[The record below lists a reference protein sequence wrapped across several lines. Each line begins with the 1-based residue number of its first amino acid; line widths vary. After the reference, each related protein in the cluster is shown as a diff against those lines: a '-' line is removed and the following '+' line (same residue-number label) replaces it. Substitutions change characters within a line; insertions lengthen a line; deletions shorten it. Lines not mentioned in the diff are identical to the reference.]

1 MKTNQAIL
9 DRLNKIENLLQANQP
24 KPLTLKETAEFLDL
38 SISHLYKLTSAG
50 KIPHYKPQGKRVF
63 FDKVELIAWLKRNP
77 ISDENELQEEIE
89 AIVSTY
95 CVNN

>member
-77 ISDENELQEEIE
+77 CFNHQD
-89 AIVSTY
+89 
-95 CVNN
+95 